1 MIKTSAAENI
11 ATTTEIKM
19 TTCDKKGPSMLYH
32 ELSIDKKIMLIIS
45 IAKINTLMI
54 MSLNLTK
61 YEYKKN

>member
-1 MIKTSAAENI
+1 
-11 ATTTEIKM
+11 M

>member
-32 ELSIDKKIMLIIS
+32 ELSINKKIILMIS
-45 IAKINTLMI
+45 TAKIKTLMTI
-54 MSLNLTK
+54 SPDLTK
-61 YEYKKN
+61 YEYKKK